1 MIKTKRLVIK
11 SLTADN
17 DGQVAK
23 LVSDSQLL
31 ASAHLTFSTYP
42 VTSFELNLF
51 LQSVHVYGI
60 YQQQLIGL
68 LLLDWV
74 ADADPPALEL
84 GYLLCRQMWGKGIMT
99 EAVAGLLQTVHA
111 PIIAT
116 TDDNNYRSQHVLQKN
131 GFTIAS
137 HATGQIVWHKSAC
150 TVC

>member
-31 ASAHLTFSTYP
+31 AAAHLTFSTYP

-116 TDDNNYRSQHVLQKN
+116 TDDNNYRSQHVLQKKR
-131 GFTIAS
+131 F
-137 HATGQIVWHKSAC
+137 HHC
-150 TVC
+150 